1 MGKERF
7 AVWKKKQKK
16 THSAN
21 ESYCNDQR
29 NRHGKNNNKKD
40 GRKFKIR
47 YLNACCQQDNPFKNE
62 NIDELKI
69 KNKSWK

>member
-1 MGKERF
+1 MRVTVMTKE
-7 AVWKKKQKK
+7 
-16 THSAN
+16 T
-21 ESYCNDQR
+21 DT
-29 NRHGKNNNKKD
+29 GKNNNKKD

-69 KNKSWK
+69 KNKSGK